1 MHNWICITKI
11 CLGFM
16 IFLILYTWRFSFL
29 ITFFDVDH
37 FKVFIEFGTK
47 LLLFLF
53 FWPRG
58 MWILAPQP
66 GIEPEP
72 LALEGEI
79 LSTSLPG
86 KSFFFFFNIL
96 FHYGLSQDTEYSSL
110 LYSKTLFIH
119 FSRYVYM
126 SLPFKSSSPV
136 FCWMPRTLPELS
148 GLGPFRLLTLQSLCS
163 SSCPLMPVCLSL
175 GSFLAPSRC
184 SDMPWMGPG
193 LGGEMRCQ

>member
-1 MHNWICITKI
+1 
-11 CLGFM
+11 M

-86 KSFFFFFNIL
+86 QSFFFFFNIL
-96 FHYGLSQDTEYSSL
+96 FHYGLS
-110 LYSKTLFIH
+110 
-119 FSRYVYM
+119 
-126 SLPFKSSSPV
+126 
-136 FCWMPRTLPELS
+136 
-148 GLGPFRLLTLQSLCS
+148 
-163 SSCPLMPVCLSL
+163 
-175 GSFLAPSRC
+175 
-184 SDMPWMGPG
+184 
-193 LGGEMRCQ
+193 